1 MVRQHGI
8 RKTILIA
15 VSIAVLVTALILVW
29 IFPMGAQKQSVSD
42 PSISYDLGFLGI
54 GTDLD
59 IPLEQFHGKTY
70 TILSDEDDLI
80 SLLQA
85 LKSNCEHVYVDGEPV
100 AKENPDWD
108 KLFQDVLS
116 SNLFANDHK
125 VLAVNV
131 WERYGGAADFDAVLR
146 SCYVRGSRAWVNV
159 QTQERSAST
168 AAFHG
173 AVFFIPCPKEISSV
187 QVHIDRSIESANA
200 E

>member
-8 RKTILIA
+8 RKTTLIA

-29 IFPMGAQKQSVSD
+29 IFPIGAQKQSVSD

-80 SLLQA
+80 SLLKQ
-85 LKSNCEHVYVDGEPV
+85 LKSNCEHVYVDGSSV
-100 AKENPDWD
+100 TKENPDWD
-108 KLFQDVLS
+108 KLFQDVIS
-116 SNLFANDHK
+116 SNLLADDHK

-131 WERYGGAADFDAVLR
+131 WEHNGGAADFDAVLR

-159 QTQERSAST
+159 QTQELSAST

-187 QVHIDRSIESANA
+187 RVHIDRSIEAANA

>member
-8 RKTILIA
+8 RKTTLIA

-29 IFPMGAQKQSVSD
+29 IFPIGAQKQSVSD

-80 SLLQA
+80 SLLKQ
-85 LKSNCEHVYVDGEPV
+85 LKSNCEHVYVDGSSV
-100 AKENPDWD
+100 TKENPDWD
-108 KLFQDVLS
+108 KLFQDVIS
-116 SNLFANDHK
+116 SNLLADDHK

-159 QTQERSAST
+159 QTQELSAST

-173 AVFFIPCPKEISSV
+173 AVFFIPCPKEVSSV
-187 QVHIDRSIESANA
+187 RVHIDRSIESANA